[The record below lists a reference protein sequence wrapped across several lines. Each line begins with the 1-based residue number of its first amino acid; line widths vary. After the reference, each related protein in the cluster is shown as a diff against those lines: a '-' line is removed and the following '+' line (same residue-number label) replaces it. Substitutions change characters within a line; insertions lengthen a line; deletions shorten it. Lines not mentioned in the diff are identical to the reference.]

1 LGLGEVPTSTLLPV
15 WVCRA
20 GIFLARDQL
29 IGGMVM
35 RDIRSDLQE
44 RANFIEQQ
52 IRAAHSHFEKMVQQL
67 QSERDMRIA
76 DLKSGLA
83 IIERLAIMQKLI
95 EFDNSRVGNVV
106 KFANPSAPRLSL
118 ADRIKAAS
126 G

>member
-1 LGLGEVPTSTLLPV
+1 
-15 WVCRA
+15 
-20 GIFLARDQL
+20 
-29 IGGMVM
+29 M

-44 RANFIEQQ
+44 RANFCEEQ
-52 IRAAHSHFEKMVQQL
+52 IRRACAHFEKMIQQL

-83 IIERLAIMQKLI
+83 IIEKLR
-95 EFDNSRVGNVV
+95 EFENSRAGNVV
-106 KFANPSAPRLSL
+106 TLANPSAPRLSL